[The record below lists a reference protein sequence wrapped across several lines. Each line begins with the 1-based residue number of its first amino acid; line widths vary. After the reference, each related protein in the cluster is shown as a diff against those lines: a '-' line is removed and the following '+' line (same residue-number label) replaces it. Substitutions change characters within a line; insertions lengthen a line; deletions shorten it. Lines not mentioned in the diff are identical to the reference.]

1 MKFFSGVNLKKT
13 INMIVSNYK
22 PVTGKH
28 FPSDKHP
35 GINPDILFYKVDD
48 NNNSNTA
55 EES

>member
-13 INMIVSNYK
+13 INMIVSKYK

-48 NNNSNTA
+48 NNKSNTA